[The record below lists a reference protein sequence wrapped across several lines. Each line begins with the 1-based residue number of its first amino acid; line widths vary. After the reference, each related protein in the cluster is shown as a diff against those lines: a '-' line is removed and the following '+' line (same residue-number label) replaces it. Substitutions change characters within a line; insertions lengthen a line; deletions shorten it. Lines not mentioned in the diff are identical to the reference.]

1 LTWIKHS
8 WATGPY
14 LTIIIVADREAHMGG
29 SIDHCRK
36 TRFAPLTPREQEVV
50 LLFAHGASAKSVSQI
65 LGLSHRT
72 VESHASTIIRKLGAR
87 NRTHA
92 VALAVHAGIG
102 GPDLRLDRLPTQCL
116 EPTAIAAA

>member
-1 LTWIKHS
+1 MDS
-8 WATGPY
+8 
-14 LTIIIVADREAHMGG
+14 
-29 SIDHCRK
+29 SIDLCRK

-72 VESHASTIIRKLGAR
+72 VEAHASSIMRKLGAR

-92 VALAVHAGIG
+92 VALAVHGGIG
-102 GPDLRLDRLPTQCL
+102 GPDLRLDRSPTQCL
-116 EPTAIAAA
+116 APPSSAAQAGVAGPAIIAV

>member
-1 LTWIKHS
+1 MNQ
-8 WATGPY
+8 
-14 LTIIIVADREAHMGG
+14 TIPVDRHILKIIVLADREGDMGG
-29 SIDHCRK
+29 SIDHCR
-36 TRFAPLTPREQEVV
+36 TARFAPLTPREQQVV

-72 VESHASTIIRKLGAR
+72 VESHASAIIRKLGAR

-116 EPTAIAAA
+116 EQPSIAAA